1 MNYLVIK
8 CGGSAFQQLTPSF
21 YKNIIKILNSGNW
34 QPIIVHGGGPLI
46 STLLDKLAIPTHFN
60 QGLRVTTEEV
70 LDVVEMVLSGSVNK
84 QIVRELTLAGGKAVG
99 MSGVDGGLLE
109 AAPHDPEMKWGYV
122 GKIVHVETENLELY
136 TKRGYIPVI
145 SPVAMD
151 RAGQRYNINGD
162 TAAAAIAEAL
172 NGHLCFVSDIS
183 GIEVEGK
190 SGKKEILKQAT
201 LKQIEDLIELE
212 VITGGMVPKVQAAL
226 EGLKNGVKATVI
238 LNGLESEQL
247 LDYIQGH
254 PVGTKI
260 TLKEA
265 ATHV

>member
-8 CGGSAFQQLTPSF
+8 CGGSAFQQFTPSF
-21 YKNIIKILNSGNW
+21 YRNIIKIQNSGNW
-34 QPIIVHGGGPLI
+34 QPIIVHGGGSLI
-46 STLLDKLAIPTHFN
+46 TTLLDKLAIPTQFN

-84 QIVRELTLAGGKAVG
+84 RIVRGLTLAGGKAVG
-99 MSGVDGGLLE
+99 MSGVDGGFLE
-109 AAPHDPEMKWGYV
+109 AVPFDPEMKWGYV
-122 GKIVHVETENLELY
+122 GKVVHVATEYLELY

-162 TAAAAIAEAL
+162 AAAAAIAETL
-172 NGHLCFVSDIS
+172 NSHLCFVSDIS
-183 GIEVEGK
+183 GIQVKEV
-190 SGKKEILKQAT
+190 SGKKKILKQAT
-201 LKQIEDLIELE
+201 LEQIEALIESE

-226 EGLKNGVKATVI
+226 EGLKNGVKAAVI

-247 LDYIQGH
+247 FDYIQGRS
-254 PVGTKI
+254 VGTKI
-260 TLKEA
+260 LLKEA
-265 ATHV
+265 LTHA